1 MLNHCIQQ
9 GLIVFTQIISVATF
23 KSREFDQESPILY
36 FTIGRGLRRHS
47 HLAQGT
53 FRHVRLVPAASSP
66 LADVDLVFPLMDFPS
81 EHRSRCS

>member
-9 GLIVFTQIISVATF
+9 GLIVFTRIISVATF
-23 KSREFDQESPILY
+23 KSREFDQVSPILY
-36 FTIGRGLRRHS
+36 FTMGQGLGRHS

-53 FRHVRLVPAASSP
+53 FRRVRLVSAASSP

-81 EHRSRCS
+81 EYRSRCS